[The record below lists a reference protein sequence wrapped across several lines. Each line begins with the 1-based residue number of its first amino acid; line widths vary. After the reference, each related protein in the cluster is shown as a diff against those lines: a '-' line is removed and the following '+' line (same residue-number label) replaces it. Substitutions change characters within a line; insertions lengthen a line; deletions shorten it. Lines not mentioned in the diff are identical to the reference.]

1 MLNENKNEDDNEYD
15 NEDSNNEDDNEDDN
29 DDGDNV
35 NDDWDDDKNDDG
47 FTEMLRRETARTVV
61 RGRPGNIEREKVKN
75 QKTALLSQ
83 YL

>member
-61 RGRPGNIEREKVKN
+61 RGRPGNIEIS
-75 QKTALLSQ
+75 LSKDRGI
-83 YL
+83 LTC